1 MREST
6 LWLAFMISAILLIG
20 FGAYHVLY
28 FGSAMLSI
36 PPGQT
41 YHEKISYELVHERA
55 KSLLL
60 TIMYVVFLAVALYHA
75 TYGIRSSI
83 LEFTSGSRKGK
94 VAVLVL
100 AAIAILAFIYGCYA
114 VIVTHLMA
122 VGG

>member
-1 MREST
+1 
-6 LWLAFMISAILLIG
+6 MISAILLVG

-28 FGSAMLSI
+28 FGSAMLSL

-55 KSLLL
+55 KSIAL
-60 TIMYVVFLAVALYHA
+60 TAVYIAFLAVALYHA

-83 LEFTSGSRKGK
+83 LEFTSGGK
-94 VAVLVL
+94 AGKAAVWILVAI
-100 AAIAILAFIYGCYA
+100 AAITFIYGCYV
-114 VIVTHLMA
+114 VILSHLMA